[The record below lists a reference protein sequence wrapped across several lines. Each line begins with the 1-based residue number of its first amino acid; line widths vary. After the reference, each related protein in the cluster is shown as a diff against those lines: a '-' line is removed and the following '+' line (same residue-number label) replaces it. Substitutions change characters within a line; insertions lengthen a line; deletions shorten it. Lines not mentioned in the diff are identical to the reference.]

1 MHVKG
6 CYTGFYRIFSLG
18 EKIGSIGGQWAAV
31 VVAVM
36 WGESG
41 GMPPDF
47 FFEPSESGSGAF

>member
-41 GMPPDF
+41 GMPPEYIYF
-47 FFEPSESGSGAF
+47 